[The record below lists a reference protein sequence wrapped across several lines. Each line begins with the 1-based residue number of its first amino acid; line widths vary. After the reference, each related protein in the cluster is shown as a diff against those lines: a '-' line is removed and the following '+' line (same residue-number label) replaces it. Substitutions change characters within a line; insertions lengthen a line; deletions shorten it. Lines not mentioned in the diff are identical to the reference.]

1 MSGRVRRLV
10 TREANTPLDSSSE
23 HTQRWPAYRALLS
36 DEQQA
41 SLMLPLPTP
50 ALPAD
55 AAAMH
60 GIRSTSWKLQFGKTT
75 TRALAVAEIATSTPT
90 SSRWRVAAA
99 ACGNLL
105 VKVSIVHLLRCLDPV
120 Q

>member
-23 HTQRWPAYRALLS
+23 HTQRWPASRALFR

-41 SLMLPLPTP
+41 SLMLLPPP
-50 ALPAD
+50 ALPAAD
-55 AAAMH
+55 AAMH
-60 GIRSTSWKLQFGKTT
+60 GTRSTSWKLQLGKTT
-75 TRALAVAEIATSTPT
+75 TWALAVAEIATSTPT
-90 SSRWRVAAA
+90 SSRWRVAAT

-105 VKVSIVHLLRCLDPV
+105 VKVNILHLLRRLDPV